1 MPNKKD
7 YKNLPD
13 DGELLYMLS
22 DNNDETKL
30 VLAKKY
36 KPVITYYANKYSVYV
51 EGKGIDFN
59 DLYYD
64 TKRLDISRHRNCRR
78 SSLNRCLH
86 CKIHYV

>member
-30 VLAKKY
+30 VIAKKY
-36 KPVITYYANKYSVYV
+36 KPVITYYANKYSAYV
-51 EGKGIDFN
+51 EDERDNK
-59 DLYYD
+59 
-64 TKRLDISRHRNCRR
+64 
-78 SSLNRCLH
+78 
-86 CKIHYV
+86 